1 MHIYIYCMCIY
12 IYVYGYRIYIYIN
25 IYAYTYICEQACICD
40 WTHSMSFFK
49 RSCQGRPRPQP
60 WMTAASPHAPSG
72 SPWARDAFAPS
83 CLRCQ
88 GRFGFPM
95 LPGAWK
101 IWKYPEIGTG
111 DIWGYSCLE
120 RLYPP
125 GLLFHISYIVF
136 PVYVRYQFLLFR

>member
-1 MHIYIYCMCIY
+1 MCIY
-12 IYVYGYRIYIYIN
+12 IYIYMYMDTVYIYIYIN
-25 IYAYTYICEQACICD
+25 IYAYTYICEQVCICD